1 MNINGWSIIE
11 NLLLRH
17 KKNQSDLARL
27 LGISPAAIT
36 QIKRGDFQLSME
48 SLETIL
54 RYLGNVQLIVEELG
68 GGGHF
73 AAAGAQIKDKSSA
86 EMLTALKAAI
96 DKHLK

>member
-11 NLLLRH
+11 TLLSRR

-36 QIKRGDFQLSME
+36 QIKRGDFQLNME

-54 RYLGNVQLIVEELG
+54 KYLGASRGEEEAIYSQIIQSRFCAKLSSGIVC
-68 GGGHF
+68 
-73 AAAGAQIKDKSSA
+73 QI
-86 EMLTALKAAI
+86 I
-96 DKHLK
+96 IIRR